1 MKKQKV
7 GSDNVASPGRIP
19 NNKEDALCFVCF
31 TGGSLIC
38 CDVPSCPR
46 VYHASCLRLRRQPSE
61 EVPFICP
68 WHFAS
73 VEKKIKIVSKKRRK
87 QKKMYKI
94 RKSHRYY

>member
-1 MKKQKV
+1 MVNHEKKQKV

-61 EVPFICP
+61 EVFTCP
-68 WHFAS
+68 W
-73 VEKKIKIVSKKRRK
+73 
-87 QKKMYKI
+87 
-94 RKSHRYY
+94 